1 MAKEGK
7 ISRSYTEASPA
18 HYTLKIES
26 FSQLSEALKKT
37 GVDKYESGVFDVGG
51 YKWKLLMYPYGNTK
65 KNGDGHIS
73 LYLAMVETDAVLKGT
88 QVDVTLKLSVYD
100 HIREQYLSI
109 EDGKVKR
116 YHSLK
121 TEHGFDQLLPLA
133 TFNDSSNGYLVDD
146 CCVFGVAV
154 HVLKFAASKR
164 EKFKII
170 EEPENG
176 TYTWY
181 IYNFSKLEPKE
192 NISRVFTVAGY
203 NWNLSLYPKGVLTEW
218 GRSLSLYL
226 KLDPGSIGS
235 PQKQVY
241 VECKL
246 LARDRWYGK
255 HHERTVQKWFSESK
269 SLWGFASFM
278 LLSDLNNRSTGFLV
292 NDTLVVEA
300 KITKV
305 SVAEAQIS

>member
-1 MAKEGK
+1 
-7 ISRSYTEASPA
+7 
-18 HYTLKIES
+18 
-26 FSQLSEALKKT
+26 
-37 GVDKYESGVFDVGG
+37 
-51 YKWKLLMYPYGNTK
+51 
-65 KNGDGHIS
+65 
-73 LYLAMVETDAVLKGT
+73 MVEKDAVLKGT

-100 HIREQYLSI
+100 HIRDQYLSI
-109 EDGKVKR
+109 EDGEVKR

-121 TEHGFDQLLPLA
+121 TEHGFDQLLPLS
-133 TFNDSSNGYLVDD
+133 TFNDSSKGYLVDD

-154 HVLKFAASKR
+154 HVLKFAASKG

-181 IYNFSKLEPKE
+181 INNFSTLEPKE
-192 NISRVFTVAGY
+192 HISGVFTVAGY
-203 NWNLSLYPKGVLTEW
+203 KWKLSLYPKGNLTERY
-218 GRSLSLYL
+218 RSLSVYL
-226 KLDPGSIGS
+226 QLDPGSIGS

-246 LARDRWYGK
+246 LARERFYGN
-255 HHERTVQKWFSESK
+255 HHERTVQNWFNQSK
-269 SLWGFASFM
+269 SLSGFASFM
-278 LLSDLNNRSTGFLV
+278 RLSDLHNLSTGFLM

-305 SVAEAQIS
+305 SVAEALIS